1 MFSTGTVAQSCTLP
15 YRGFVIRGP
24 PRRLQA
30 RAMNAKVCRL
40 QVGDTARYGRLQICA
55 TAGAAAACVN
65 LFGQCTVWRMIPF
78 GRTRFRGAWV
88 GFLMA
93 ASATAGDWPSFR
105 GPTGNGV
112 AQEAKAPLHW
122 GPGKNV
128 RWKVPLPGPGNSSPI
143 VSHGHVFVTFAEDD
157 GKKRNLYCFDRRSGE
172 KHWVRTVEFPMPTR
186 VIACDPTTGSLLWS
200 CAGLANEKADLVYA
214 SPVVSG
220 GIGVA
225 FTG

>member
-1 MFSTGTVAQSCTLP
+1 
-15 YRGFVIRGP
+15 
-24 PRRLQA
+24 
-30 RAMNAKVCRL
+30 
-40 QVGDTARYGRLQICA
+40 
-55 TAGAAAACVN
+55 
-65 LFGQCTVWRMIPF
+65 
-78 GRTRFRGAWV
+78 
-88 GFLMA
+88 MA